1 MPQPESFLPPEY
13 VEQRRDH
20 RTTFLAI
27 GLFGIIVVA
36 ILAAFLHRQSQLQQ
50 VIDVQKQ
57 VIKRTDEAGLQVAM
71 LTALQQSRLQMLERA
86 ELAAALVE
94 RVPRSVLMAEMI
106 NRMPEGLGLTEFD
119 LASTKIRTPPAA
131 APATTNGRRATR
143 GEATSESPPRIE
155 VPRYMVRMKMKGVAP
170 TDLHVSQF
178 LSSLNE
184 YTLLQNVRLESTVE
198 DLVEDDIVRRFEIT
212 CALKPNADVRSG
224 VEGNE
229 AAQDFVEQLQRNE
242 VSW

>member
-1 MPQPESFLPPEY
+1 MPEHESFLPPEY

-27 GLFGIIVVA
+27 GLFCVIVAA

-50 VIDVQKQ
+50 VIDVQEH

-119 LASTKIRTPPAA
+119 LASTRIRTPPPAA
-131 APATTNGRRATR
+131 ATAAHGRRAAR
-143 GEATSESPPRIE
+143 GETTDKDSPKVE
-155 VPRYMVRMKMKGVAP
+155 VPRYMVRMKMKGIAP

-184 YTLLQNVRLESTVE
+184 YQLLQDVRLESTEE

-212 CALKPNADVRSG
+212 CALKPNADVRSSVDG
-224 VEGNE
+224 HNAV
-229 AAQDFVEQLQRNE
+229 QDVVEQLRRNE
-242 VSW
+242 VPW